1 MQPPTP
7 ARPGPVAVAVLLLT
21 AALAVLALALQIP
34 ISAADTDGDFDTPTA
49 RVANLFTLFTV
60 LTSLVVAASSLQVAL
75 RPQWRSL
82 FWRVLRLD
90 AVIGIIVVA
99 AVYHALLAALND
111 PQGTELVVDVLWHTV
126 VPVLTVLG
134 WLAFGP
140 RHGVDARVVAWSV
153 AFPLAW
159 LAFTLVRGALT
170 GWYPYPFV
178 DVDDLGYA
186 QVALNCLG
194 ITALFLGLAALVG
207 LVDRALGRRS
217 SRGGARIGA

>member
-1 MQPPTP
+1 MQPSTP
-7 ARPGPVAVAVLLLT
+7 ARPGRVATAVLLLT

-34 ISAADTDGDFDTPTA
+34 ISAADADSEFGTPAA

-75 RPQWRSL
+75 RPQWRST
-82 FWRVLRLD
+82 FWRVLRVD

-99 AVYHALLAALND
+99 AVYHTLLAALND
-111 PQGTELVVDVLWHTV
+111 PVGTELVVDILWHTV
-126 VPVLTVLG
+126 VPALTVLG

-140 RHGVDARVVAWSV
+140 RNGIEARIVAWSV

-159 LAFTLVRGALT
+159 LAGTLVRGALT

-178 DVDDLGYA
+178 DVDELGYA

-207 LVDRALGRRS
+207 LADRALGRRTA
-217 SRGGARIGA
+217 RGGARIGA